1 MTQLDAEPPV
11 AWATRRE
18 RGTAATIKLIVWLAL
33 RLGRSATRLLLFPIC
48 VYFLVFS
55 MSSRKASL
63 DYLRRALGREPR
75 LSDCFRHY
83 HRFAG
88 CVLDRVYLLNDQLDL
103 LDVHV
108 NGEEVTVPE
117 LVKGRGCFLFG
128 AHLGS
133 FEILRAMGHRHRHE
147 GLKLSL
153 LMYEEN
159 ARKINA
165 ALNAI
170 NPALALEIIALGQP
184 DSILTVEE
192 RLEAGHFI
200 GILADR
206 GMRAGDD
213 EYMRVDFL
221 GAPARF
227 PLAPFRL
234 AAVMRR
240 PVILMVG
247 LFRGGRRYEVYFET
261 LADFSDL
268 PREARDA
275 QVEEALRRYVAR
287 IEYYCRLDVYNW
299 FNIYDFWK

>member
-1 MTQLDAEPPV
+1 MMQRDAEDHA

-18 RGTAATIKLIVWLAL
+18 RGTAATIRLIVWLAL
-33 RLGRSATRLLLFPIC
+33 HLGRPVTRLLLFPIC
-48 VYFLVFS
+48 LYFLVFS
-55 MSSRKASL
+55 TSSRTASVA
-63 DYLRRALGREPR
+63 YLRRALGREPR
-75 LSDCFRHY
+75 VSDRFRHY

-108 NGEEVTVPE
+108 EGEEVTAPE
-117 LVKGRGCFLFG
+117 LANGRGCFLFG

-133 FEILRAMGHRHRHE
+133 FEILRAMGHRHRQE

-170 NPALALEIIALGQP
+170 NPDLALEIIALGQP
-184 DSILTVEE
+184 DSILAVRE
-192 RLEAGHFI
+192 RLEAGHFV
-200 GILADR
+200 GVLADR
-206 GMRAGDD
+206 GMRAVDE
-213 EYMRVDFL
+213 EYMRIDFL
-221 GAPARF
+221 GEPAPF

-240 PVILMVG
+240 PVILMIG
-247 LFRGGRRYEVYFET
+247 LYRGGSRYEVYFET
-261 LADFSDL
+261 LADFTDV
-268 PREARDA
+268 PREAREA

-287 IEYYCRLDVYNW
+287 IEYYCQLDVYNW
-299 FNIYDFWK
+299 FNLYDFWK